1 MKRCGFAAGRTV
13 WILLA
18 LVLGGAAGVSAK
30 GQNDR
35 RQQYGYPGMHGGMM
49 GGGMMGGGM
58 MGATPWWEGYGSPG
72 VPLQRTVDIPT
83 AESLVNDYLKRF
95 GAKNLKIAEIME
107 FEYNL
112 YVLIGES
119 DSGKKAFEL
128 LVDPF
133 TGAVSPEPGP
143 NMMWNTKYGM
153 MSPAGAVGNAL
164 TAEAAEKIATEYLL
178 RVRGGGPY
186 KVDAS
191 EFYGY
196 YTLDYELDGR
206 VLGMLSVNA
215 FTGQVWYHSWHGGFL
230 GEEEMG
236 KMSM

>member
-1 MKRCGFAAGRTV
+1 MDPARFCIRGRGSRQRQRTERSASTV
-13 WILLA
+13 R
-18 LVLGGAAGVSAK
+18 VSRHA
-30 GQNDR
+30 R
-35 RQQYGYPGMHGGMM
+35 REDGRPDDGWRYDGRDDGS
-49 GGGMMGGGM
+49 
-58 MGATPWWEGYGSPG
+58 TPWGEGYGSLG
-72 VPLQRTVDIPT
+72 VPLQRTVDIKK

-95 GAKNLKIAEIME
+95 GAKNLKIEEIME

-112 YVLIGES
+112 YVLIEES
-119 DSGKKAFEL
+119 DTGKKAFEL

-133 TGAVSPEPGP
+133 TGAVGPEPGP

-153 MSPAGAVGNAL
+153 MSSAGAVGNTL

-196 YTLDYELDGR
+196 FTLDYEMDGR

-215 FTGQVWYHSWHGGFL
+215 FSGQVWYHSWHGGFL

>member
-1 MKRCGFAAGRTV
+1 M
-13 WILLA
+13 
-18 LVLGGAAGVSAK
+18 GGA
-30 GQNDR
+30 
-35 RQQYGYPGMHGGMM
+35 
-49 GGGMMGGGM
+49 
-58 MGATPWWEGYGSPG
+58 PWWEGYGSPG
-72 VPLQRTVDIPT
+72 NPLQRTVDIKK
-83 AESLVNDYLKRF
+83 AESLVTDYLKRF
-95 GAKNLKIAEIME
+95 GAKNLKIEEIME

-112 YVLIGES
+112 YVLIEES
-119 DSGKKAFEL
+119 DTGKKAFEL

-133 TGAVSPEPGP
+133 TGAVGPEPGP

-153 MSPAGAVGNAL
+153 MSSSGAAGNSL

-178 RVRGGGPY
+178 RVRGSGPY

-196 YTLDYELDGR
+196 FTLDYEKDGR

-215 FTGQVWYHSWHGGFL
+215 FTGQVWYHGWHGGFL

-236 KMSM
+236 SMSM